1 MTIQIVP
8 VILCGGSGSR
18 LWPMSTPAMPKQFL
32 QLIGGRST
40 FQMAVERAFEITSV
54 QTVLVVSN
62 NQHQDHIVAQLAD
75 ACHSAEILLEPC
87 GRNSGPAIAAAC
99 SYLAE
104 THPDVIAVFM
114 SADHNIPDAAAFG
127 RAVEAAVDAA
137 EKGRI
142 VTLGLRPSSPSTA
155 YGYILPEIS
164 TDPAQTVRAF
174 VEKPDANTAAQY
186 MRDGYLWNSGTFVAK
201 PQTLLSEIAR
211 YAPAV
216 LDASQ
221 LAIRQRTA
229 VDGAWELG
237 PAFAEA
243 PPISIDH
250 AVMERTDLASVV
262 PSSFEW
268 ADVGDWEAVKG
279 AVPLD
284 ENGNSVTDQVLM
296 IESSNCLVNAP
307 AGSKVA
313 LIGVKDL
320 AVIIAPDGS
329 ILVCSLTSTQAVRQ
343 AAAHFGQR

>member
-1 MTIQIVP
+1 MVIKIVP

-18 LWPMSTPAMPKQFL
+18 LWPLSTPSLPKQFL

-40 FQMAVERAFEITSV
+40 FQMAVERAFAITGV
-54 QTVLVVSN
+54 RTVLVVSN
-62 NQHQDHIVAQLAD
+62 HKHQSHINDQLAD
-75 ACHSAEILLEPC
+75 LSRTAEILLEPC
-87 GRNSGPAIAAAC
+87 GRNSAPAIATAC
-99 SYLAE
+99 AYLAGTNAE
-104 THPDVIAVFM
+104 AVAVFM
-114 SADHNIPDAAAFG
+114 SADHNIPDAAAFA
-127 RAVEAAVDAA
+127 RSVEAAVEAA

-164 TDPAQTVRAF
+164 TDPVQTVRAF
-174 VEKPDANTAAQY
+174 VEKPDASTAAQY

-216 LDASQ
+216 LASSQ
-221 LAIRQRTA
+221 TAIDQRTA
-229 VDGAWELG
+229 IDGAWELG

-243 PPISIDH
+243 PSISIDH
-250 AVMERTDLASVV
+250 AVMEHTDLASVV

-268 ADVGDWEAVKG
+268 ADVGDWDAVKG
-279 AVPLD
+279 AVLVD
-284 ENGNSVTDQVLM
+284 GNGNAVPDRVLM

-329 ILVCSLTSTQAVRQ
+329 ILVCSLSSTQAVRQ
-343 AAAHFGQR
+343 AADHFG

>member
-1 MTIQIVP
+1 
-8 VILCGGSGSR
+8 
-18 LWPMSTPAMPKQFL
+18 MSTPERPKQFL
-32 QLIGGRST
+32 KLFGGRST
-40 FQMAVERAFEITSV
+40 FEMAVERAFGIAGVHSI
-54 QTVLVVSN
+54 LVVSN
-62 NQHQDHIVAQLAD
+62 SQLRGHIHEQLVGLTRTA
-75 ACHSAEILLEPC
+75 SILFEPS
-87 GRNSGPAIAAAC
+87 GRNSAPAIAAAC
-99 SYLAE
+99 AYLAE
-104 THPDVIAVFM
+104 TAPESIAVFM

-127 RAVEAAVDAA
+127 RAVEASVDAA

-155 YGYILPEIS
+155 YGYILPENS
-164 TDPAQTVRAF
+164 TDPVQTVRAF

-186 MRDGYLWNSGTFVAK
+186 MRDGYLWNSGTFVGK
-201 PQTLLSEIAR
+201 PETLLSEIAR

-229 VDGAWELG
+229 IDGAWELG

-243 PPISIDH
+243 PSISIDH

-268 ADVGDWEAVKG
+268 ADVGAWDAVKA
-279 AVPLD
+279 AVPVD

-320 AVIIAPDGS
+320 AVIVAPDGS
-329 ILVCSLTSTQAVRQ
+329 ILVCGLARQRAVRQ
-343 AAAHFGQR
+343 AADHFGQR